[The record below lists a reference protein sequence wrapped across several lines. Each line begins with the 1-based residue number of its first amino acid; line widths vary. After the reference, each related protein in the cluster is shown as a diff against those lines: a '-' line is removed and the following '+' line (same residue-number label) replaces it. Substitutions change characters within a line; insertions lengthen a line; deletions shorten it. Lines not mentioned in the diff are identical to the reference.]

1 MSARFIPPSPDRIRT
16 VLIVD
21 DLEANRVLLERSLA
35 TAGYRT
41 VSAQSGAEALA
52 ILTDTA
58 VDIVLLDWMMPGLS
72 GLETLRAIR
81 EGHSQDALPVVMCTA
96 LGEDDNIVEAIESG
110 ANDYVVKPISLPVL
124 RARMATHLSRKET
137 IAALEIERDTSL
149 RRMSEQMRRLMEMRA
164 VK

>member
-1 MSARFIPPSPDRIRT
+1 MSQAIAQPRT

-35 TAGYRT
+35 STGYRT
-41 VSAQSGAEALA
+41 LCADDGASALA
-52 ILTDTA
+52 ILRGGEA

-81 EGHSQDALPVVMCTA
+81 QSYSQDRLPVIMCTA
-96 LGEDDNIVEAIESG
+96 VGEDDNVVDAIESG

-124 RARMATHLSRKET
+124 RARMATHMNRSHT
-137 IAALEIERDTSL
+137 IATLEQQRDLTV
-149 RRMSEQMRRLMEMRA
+149 RRMSDQMRRLMESRA
-164 VK
+164 AE